1 MPKYIAYKLTFTSPL
16 HISAGGFAAESTEVT
31 IHSDT
36 LFSAIC
42 SAMQTLYGEA
52 VVSEFLTKNVLISSC
67 FPYLDEEYYFPR
79 PLVPNKLKE
88 KSEHEPI
95 KKLDASLF
103 KKQKKQKYLAQ
114 SDFQSALEG
123 TFDVATFAQK
133 FENQEPPTFCKTQ
146 ELPRVTIDRI
156 TNASSIFNF
165 AQVTFNK
172 SAGLYFMADFSGIDA
187 ETQKRFA
194 ASLRFLGDE
203 GIGAD
208 NTVGKGFFEV
218 VEDKIDLQVPT
229 DAEHYLLTSLYSP
242 SNDELDKIDVKNC
255 YYDYTTRNGW
265 TSAGDMNKR
274 RLSLRMLVAGSVLN
288 IKAVGD
294 NKKVLD
300 KETISTNFDVV
311 RYGKTIALPIKI
323 NL

>member
-1 MPKYIAYKLTFTSPL
+1 MPKYIAYKLTFTSPF

-52 VVSEFLTKNVLISSC
+52 AVSEFLTKNVLISSC

-79 PLVPNKLKE
+79 PLVPNKPKE
-88 KSEHEPI
+88 KLE
-95 KKLDASLF
+95 ASDF
-103 KKQKKQKYLAQ
+103 KKQKKQKYLNKA
-114 SDFQSALEG
+114 DFQSALEG
-123 TFDVATFAQK
+123 TFDIATFAQK

-165 AQVTFNK
+165 AQVTFDEG
-172 SAGLYFMADFSGIDA
+172 AGLYFMVDFSDVDA
-187 ETQKRFA
+187 ETKKRFA

-218 VEDKIDLQVPT
+218 EEDSIDLQVPT

-242 SNDELDKIDVKNC
+242 NEQELKNIKPEEC

-288 IKAVGD
+288 LKAVGE
-294 NKKVLD
+294 NKTVLHK
-300 KETISTNFDVV
+300 KEINTNFDVV

>member
-67 FPYLDEEYYFPR
+67 FPYLDKEYYFPR
-79 PLVPNKLKE
+79 PLVPNKIKE

-95 KKLDASLF
+95 KKKLDASLF
-103 KKQKKQKYLAQ
+103 KKQKKQKYLNKA
-114 SDFQSALEG
+114 DFQSALEG

-165 AQVTFNK
+165 AQVTFDEG
-172 SAGLYFMADFSGIDA
+172 AGLYFMADFSGDI
-187 ETQKRFA
+187 ETKKRFA

-218 VEDKIDLQVPT
+218 AEDSIDLQVPT
-229 DAEHYLLTSLYSP
+229 DAKHYLLTSLYSP
-242 SNDELDKIDVKNC
+242 NEQELKNIKPEEC

-288 IKAVGD
+288 IKAVGE
-294 NKKVLD
+294 NKTVLH
-300 KETISTNFDVV
+300 KEKISTNFDVV